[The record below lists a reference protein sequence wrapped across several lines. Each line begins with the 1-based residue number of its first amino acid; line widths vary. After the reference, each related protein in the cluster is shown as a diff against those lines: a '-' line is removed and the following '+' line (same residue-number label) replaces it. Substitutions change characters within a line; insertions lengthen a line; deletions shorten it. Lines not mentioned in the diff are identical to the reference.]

1 MGFDVTYHP
10 VTPEEMH
17 SLYFT
22 VREQSGA
29 EDTLIRDYQLNELYG
44 DKLQQLFTPASVKVV
59 VVSPILRCQFFVS
72 LRVEIDRADRRPITR
87 LA

>member
-1 MGFDVTYHP
+1 MVVAGTLSASKKWGDSAQ
-10 VTPEEMH
+10 
-17 SLYFT
+17 SL
-22 VREQSGA
+22 
-29 EDTLIRDYQLNELYG
+29 TLW
-44 DKLQQLFTPASVKVV
+44 PAASVKVV

>member
-1 MGFDVTYHP
+1 VRLSQSEGLEIRARGLR
-10 VTPEEMH
+10 EEDWH
-17 SLYFT
+17 AGGIWSI
-22 VREQSGA
+22 REGGLRVSGLA
-29 EDTLIRDYQLNELYG
+29 
-44 DKLQQLFTPASVKVV
+44 ASVKVV